1 MTSRS
6 VRVHRSVTSIRSSHL
21 AAVTKAPPWH
31 SRNDISAA
39 RRFDHSPA
47 AQTCRLDQRYEHA
60 IPIRKPT
67 LRISNARNLY
77 TRNMQTRQASWSF
90 PLHRANTSIY
100 ITPPRLITSNC
111 KLRREA
117 NPDRVTRR
125 AHLTVH
131 DRRTCKHMSSLVPH
145 VKGSKGRAMVCKYSR
160 NGKCGRT
167 GMKLVR

>member
-6 VRVHRSVTSIRSSHL
+6 VRVHRSVASIRSSHL

-60 IPIRKPT
+60 IPIQKPT

-100 ITPPRLITSNC
+100 ITQSRLIT
-111 KLRREA
+111 KLIPP
-117 NPDRVTRR
+117 NRVTRW

-131 DRRTCKHMSSLVPH
+131 DRRSCKHMSSLVSTRGG
-145 VKGSKGRAMVCKYSR
+145 VERSSYGV
-160 NGKCGRT
+160 
-167 GMKLVR
+167 